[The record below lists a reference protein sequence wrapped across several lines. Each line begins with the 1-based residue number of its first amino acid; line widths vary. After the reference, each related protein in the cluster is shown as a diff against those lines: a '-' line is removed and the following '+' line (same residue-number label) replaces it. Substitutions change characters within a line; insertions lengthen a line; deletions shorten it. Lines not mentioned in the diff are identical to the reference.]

1 MICFVYGVI
10 ELPCKVVTWK
20 IDASI
25 LRWTTITLARLF
37 SWTSLGIRCV
47 NPRGLDAGQ
56 RNPGGYSQMR
66 RIQDPRYGTVGHG
79 LSIRFH
85 LNFPVDILK
94 CHISSLLIIRSIRGY
109 WKPLFRIEQT
119 QTVILTFFESN
130 FYLFSYIQYCFYFW
144 YILVYAEKDLCS
156 HFKFRR
162 HCRSLKYDR
171 AINGRFIYRA

>member
-1 MICFVYGVI
+1 MIRFVYGVI

-66 RIQDPRYGTVGHG
+66 SLRIQDPRSIYPFSFK
-79 LSIRFH
+79 LSRW
-85 LNFPVDILK
+85 NFKV
-94 CHISSLLIIRSIRGY
+94 SSFIVINYPSIKGY
-109 WKPLFRIEQT
+109 WKPLFRVEQT
-119 QTVILTFFESN
+119 VTLTFSKVTFIYPAISSIA
-130 FYLFSYIQYCFYFW
+130 FTSGIYW
-144 YILVYAEKDLCS
+144 YTLKKICVS
-156 HFKFRR
+156 HSKFRR

-171 AINGRFIYRA
+171 AINGRFIYRV